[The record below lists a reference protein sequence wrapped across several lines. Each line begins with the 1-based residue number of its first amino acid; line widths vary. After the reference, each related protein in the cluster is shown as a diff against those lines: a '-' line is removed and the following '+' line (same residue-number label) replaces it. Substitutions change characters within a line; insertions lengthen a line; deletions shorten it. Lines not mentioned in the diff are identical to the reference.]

1 MVSGQTIQQLFETFG
16 KSGGVHAECVNRG
29 ARERLREQLMAG
41 AGRCVLLKA
50 PRAGY
55 GKTHLL
61 TRLQHDLGGTHE
73 FVPLHAV
80 GGSRIDAVTV
90 LDDVLRRL
98 VRPLPAAGGLTVFDL
113 VARRVL
119 ASALQPL
126 VRAGEVPCQDREGAL
141 NALSMRPIETF
152 DFHHPSAVTA
162 HWARENF
169 ELLGP
174 RLALELSNRNGIA
187 LREVAFWV
195 EAMFRF
201 AATPL
206 GNPGRV
212 RVLFASVLDGTGG
225 DMGSHERLVALL
237 GMLCSLMRVVLV
249 ADELEGFSTDESA
262 ALRFASFVISLRQEV
277 ESLEVV
283 ISLNEDVW
291 KNAFVPRLSGGLV
304 DRLSELVIEL
314 EPLDRDGAV
323 AVLNSR
329 MPGAGENLFRE
340 MESVSLPSYARGL
353 LAEASKFLKTRELAG
368 GKEAVVARYAS
379 EEPREVSM
387 VFEKAEVSVFEKA
400 PDHYDFAQ
408 VAEPVGV
415 VGTLGV
421 EEPVGVVEPEV
432 RDVVTG
438 GMESVQEWPE
448 PDMGEF
454 IESRVEEPIL
464 PEAAKNV
471 VEVGHEEE
479 VAPFEAA
486 PEEFGEFVADEPVVQ
501 EDPSRERVDELLRQF
516 RERYGKG

>member
-1 MVSGQTIQQLFETFG
+1 MVSGQSIQQLFETFG
-16 KSGGVHAECVNRG
+16 KSGGVHEDSVNRG

-90 LDDVLRRL
+90 LDDVMRRL
-98 VRPLPAAGGLTVFDL
+98 VRPLPAAAGLTVFDL
-113 VARRVL
+113 VARRIL

-141 NALSMRPIETF
+141 NALSLRPIETF

-174 RLALELSNRNGIA
+174 RLVLELSNRNGIA

-206 GNPGRV
+206 GNPGRI
-212 RVLFASVLDGTGG
+212 RVLFASVLDGTVG
-225 DMGSHERLVALL
+225 DMGFHERLVALL
-237 GMLCSLMRVVLV
+237 GILCSLMRVVLV

-314 EPLDRDGAV
+314 EPLDREGAV

-329 MPGAGENLFRE
+329 MPGYGEILFRE
-340 MESVSLPSYARGL
+340 MEVVSLPSYARGL
-353 LAEASKFLKTRELAG
+353 LAEVSKFLKTREEVAVKEVVGEFAAG
-368 GKEAVVARYAS
+368 
-379 EEPREVSM
+379 EEIGESSI
-387 VFEKAEVSVFEKA
+387 FEKAEAGVFEMA
-400 PDHYDFAQ
+400 PDAYDFAQ
-408 VAEPVGV
+408 VAEPLEVVQPVASDGV
-415 VGTLGV
+415 TA
-421 EEPVGVVEPEV
+421 
-432 RDVVTG
+432 
-438 GMESVQEWPE
+438 GMGSVQEWPQ

-454 IESRVEEPIL
+454 IEMSVK
-464 PEAAKNV
+464 EAAYLEAREFVGVPEQVAGV
-471 VEVGHEEE
+471 VQAEQ
-479 VAPFEAA
+479 VAVFESV
-486 PEEFGEFVADEPVVQ
+486 PQEFGGFSTVA
-501 EDPSRERVDELLRQF
+501 EDPNRERVDELLRQF